1 MHIQLNVTSAMG
13 MYNTAF
19 STGVFVR
26 TSVTGAL
33 TWLVQKQTSFF
44 FLIAQLILRHT
55 GYTKTRTTRTK
66 HEHSGFNCKPY
77 GLKGRNVIII

>member
-33 TWLVQKQTSFF
+33 TWLVQKQTSVYK
-44 FLIAQLILRHT
+44 LRNSYYVT
-55 GYTKTRTTRTK
+55 PDLQKYN
-66 HEHSGFNCKPY
+66 GFK
-77 GLKGRNVIII
+77 